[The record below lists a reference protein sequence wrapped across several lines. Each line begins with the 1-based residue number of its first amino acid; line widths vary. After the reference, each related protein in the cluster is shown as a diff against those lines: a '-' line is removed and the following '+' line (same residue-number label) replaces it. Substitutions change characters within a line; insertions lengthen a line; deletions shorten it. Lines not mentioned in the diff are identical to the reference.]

1 MLSEEKVQEIMA
13 DLYVSAKVAA
23 KEFDPTGALSVSFRG
38 MPSLS
43 YHMREVGNIST
54 WLDKNPNLA
63 RGSEARKAI
72 AKALRDEFWE
82 YGLDWG
88 IMEMADHNAIEGIV
102 SQEQDEAT
110 KSSNAPGAN
119 TGIGAV
125 ETMLRAAE
133 DNMPR
138 GDQPMPDG
146 LKREHVT
153 AAVELIKTLDT
164 GAFSDDPARGLALAT
179 RLLKVIRP
187 IIEEDSVWDHIECM
201 LYVYRLD
208 SQIEAALMKFGDGER
223 DIHDV
228 VDDVEEAILGEIDRD
243 ALPLVKRVVG
253 DAEGSDLLDEAE
265 YELAME
271 LIRNSMKRVNHSIW
285 RAAYGDGVYSEAK

>member
-63 RGSEARKAI
+63 RGSEARKVI

-88 IMEMADHNAIEGIV
+88 IMEMADHNAIDGAEPDPDDVKV
-102 SQEQDEAT
+102 S
-110 KSSNAPGAN
+110 SAPAAMQA
-119 TGIGAV
+119 IGAV

-146 LKREHVT
+146 LKREHVA
-153 AAVELIKTLDT
+153 AAVELIKTLDA

-187 IIEEDSVWDHIECM
+187 IIEEDSVWDHVECM

-271 LIRNSMKRVNHSIW
+271 LIRNSMKRVNHGIW
-285 RAAYGDGVYSEAK
+285 RAAYGDGVYNEAK